1 MEEETSIIVPKSG
14 FIEEEKGI
22 IEGFIDSSQP
32 IPITSLLYRSIYRN
46 TTTDNLSNLSSI
58 PSYEHRDVRYNRD
71 RCPVLLIDG
80 ARQRLFDKR
89 NPKHHNR

>member
-22 IEGFIDSSQP
+22 IEGFIDSCQP

-46 TTTDNLSNLSSI
+46 TTTDNL
-58 PSYEHRDVRYNRD
+58 
-71 RCPVLLIDG
+71 
-80 ARQRLFDKR
+80 
-89 NPKHHNR
+89 